1 MECNSINQRVLY
13 VLTNTE
19 GEIFLGHTAD
29 LLILAAII
37 GKRIAIR
44 EVMYEKVL
52 KNLSLKTKLHLL

>member
-29 LLILAAII
+29 LVNPC
-37 GKRIAIR
+37 GDYWETDSYKGGYVR
-44 EVMYEKVL
+44 EG
-52 KNLSLKTKLHLL
+52 S